1 MLSLYLFLA
10 VFFSFICSIAEAVIL
25 SVTPSYVALLQQ
37 KNVKIASTLA
47 AMKADI
53 NRPLSAILTLN
64 TIAHTVGAAGAGSEA
79 AKIFGDAYVGVISA
93 VLTLIILIFSEI
105 IPKTL
110 GARYW
115 QTLTPSVTRFLKI
128 LTKTLSPFVYI
139 SEWIT
144 KGIKGG
150 EKASSG
156 PSRQEFSILAKL
168 TEAEGEIDP
177 GELQMITSL
186 MENYQTSVSNIVT
199 PRNVVFS
206 IQADTT
212 LKEYFDHHADE
223 KFSRIPI
230 YEEDHEHIVGFVLRS
245 ELLLA
250 KAQGEEMKKL
260 RDFSRSLMAIPSTIT
275 VAAAFRKLLGT
286 RASIQQVIDEHG
298 GLVGI
303 VTMEDM
309 VESILGLEIVDESD
323 KVTDMQS
330 LARRKNLEPT

>member
-1 MLSLYLFLA
+1 MVTLTLYLGLA
-10 VFFSFICSIAEAVIL
+10 VLFSFICSIAEAVIL

-37 KNVKIASTLA
+37 KDEKTAAALA

-53 NRPLSAILTLN
+53 NRPLAAILTLN
-64 TIAHTVGAAGAGSEA
+64 TIAHTVGAAGAGSQA
-79 AKIFGDAYVGVISA
+79 AKVFGDAYVGVISA
-93 VLTLIILIFSEI
+93 ILTLIILIFSEI

-115 QTLTPSVTRFLKI
+115 QGLTPVVTRFLQLLTKI
-128 LTKTLSPFVYI
+128 LTPFVYF

-144 KGIKGG
+144 KGIGG
-150 EKASSG
+150 NEKATTG

-186 MENYQTSVSNIVT
+186 MENYELAVSKIAT
-199 PRNVVFS
+199 PRKVVYS
-206 IQADTT
+206 INADVT
-212 LKEYFDHHADE
+212 LGEYFESHTEE

-230 YEEDHEHIVGFVLRS
+230 YEEDHEHLIGFVLRS

-250 KAQGEEMKKL
+250 KAQGQEDKKL
-260 RDFSRSLMAIPSTIT
+260 REFARPLVAISSFVT
-275 VAAAFRKLLGT
+275 VGAAFRKLLGT
-286 RASIQQVIDEHG
+286 RESMQQVIDEHG

-323 KVTDMQS
+323 KVEDMQRF
-330 LARRKNLEPT
+330 AKRF